1 MKATYA
7 VNPAVGKSNLAQSGL
22 LQIILYLVLHCVIM
36 CLKLCKPLIL
46 KPSLYNL
53 WSTDSRLI
61 SAVMQMTWHCTSTL
75 VSMMTLMVLCWC
87 ATQRL
92 LVAGAMKN
100 GKFTT
105 PYRGVLMSRWGNVIE
120 VIDDVLSV
128 WVLWISQEGF
138 WLDQMDIWFTH
149 IKHKKHTNTLADI
162 KLGDEGW
169 VGIDCVLE
177 KMFSYEFFFCFRLC
191 WNWLKTRLKWNFL
204 MDRKSSFQIV
214 LVWVPSAT
222 SESQETLNWNPSRSA
237 KRYNCKQMLCLTL

>member
-105 PYRGVLMSRWGNVIE
+105 PYRGVLMWRWGNVIE

-128 WVLWISQEGF
+128 WVLWISQRFLIRSNGC
-138 WLDQMDIWFTH
+138 LVYPHKTQKTH
-149 IKHKKHTNTLADI
+149 QYS
-162 KLGDEGW
+162 
-169 VGIDCVLE
+169 C
-177 KMFSYEFFFCFRLC
+177 
-191 WNWLKTRLKWNFL
+191 
-204 MDRKSSFQIV
+204 
-214 LVWVPSAT
+214 
-222 SESQETLNWNPSRSA
+222 
-237 KRYNCKQMLCLTL
+237 RY

>member
-22 LQIILYLVLHCVIM
+22 LQIILYLVFHCVIM
-36 CLKLCKPLIL
+36 CSKLCKPLIL
-46 KPSLYNL
+46 KHSLYNL

-61 SAVMQMTWHCTSTL
+61 LAVMQMTWHCTSTL

-105 PYRGVLMSRWGNVIE
+105 PYRGVLMWRWGNVIE

-128 WVLWISQEGF
+128 WVLWISQRFLIRSNGC
-138 WLDQMDIWFTH
+138 LVYPHKTQKTH
-149 IKHKKHTNTLADI
+149 QYS
-162 KLGDEGW
+162 
-169 VGIDCVLE
+169 C
-177 KMFSYEFFFCFRLC
+177 
-191 WNWLKTRLKWNFL
+191 
-204 MDRKSSFQIV
+204 
-214 LVWVPSAT
+214 
-222 SESQETLNWNPSRSA
+222 
-237 KRYNCKQMLCLTL
+237 RY

>member
-22 LQIILYLVLHCVIM
+22 LQIILYLVFHCVIM
-36 CLKLCKPLIL
+36 CSKLCKPLIL
-46 KPSLYNL
+46 KHSLYNL

-61 SAVMQMTWHCTSTL
+61 LAVMQMTWHCTSTL

-128 WVLWISQEGF
+128 WVLWISQRFLIRSNGC
-138 WLDQMDIWFTH
+138 LVYPHKTQKTH
-149 IKHKKHTNTLADI
+149 QYS
-162 KLGDEGW
+162 
-169 VGIDCVLE
+169 C
-177 KMFSYEFFFCFRLC
+177 
-191 WNWLKTRLKWNFL
+191 
-204 MDRKSSFQIV
+204 
-214 LVWVPSAT
+214 
-222 SESQETLNWNPSRSA
+222 
-237 KRYNCKQMLCLTL
+237 RY